1 MGTEEE
7 SLPEYHMDFCFP
19 GDEGGQKMVVVERHS
34 EVKKA
39 VVVPS
44 KGPTGSYAARVLI
57 GLIEDRG
64 GKDRSIIV
72 KSDQEPAVDNVC
84 MSRTGAKTIVEQ
96 AADRSKGSNGIS
108 VRAVQST
115 EQQDFEVSFG

>member
-1 MGTEEE
+1 MRSGHRRGEFARVPHG
-7 SLPEYHMDFCFP
+7 LLLP

-34 EVKKA
+34 EVKKV

-72 KSDQEPAVDNVC
+72 KSDQEPAVDDVC
-84 MSRTGAKTIVEQ
+84 HVQGGCQDDCRAGGRQVEGFE
-96 AADRSKGSNGIS
+96 RYRCEGGP
-108 VRAVQST
+108 
-115 EQQDFEVSFG
+115 EQQNYEVSFG